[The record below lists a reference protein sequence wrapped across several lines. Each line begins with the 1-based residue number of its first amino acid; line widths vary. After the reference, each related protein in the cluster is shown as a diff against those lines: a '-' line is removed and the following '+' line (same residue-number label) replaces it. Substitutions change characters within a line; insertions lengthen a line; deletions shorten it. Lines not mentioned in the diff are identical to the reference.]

1 MSGPMSSVFVSKM
14 SGKLAGFRAV
24 NTSPLSNAFCLKMEK
39 ASGTVCANCY
49 SLKQMRTYRLNMIP
63 PLTRNGELLSSRP
76 LNSQEIPKFR
86 PGETVRFNAHG
97 ELINIQHFENLLAI
111 ARHNPESTFALWTKR
126 HDVATSRP
134 DKIPDNLRLIY
145 SHPTVNQTYLYVP
158 RGFDQVFAVYTPNF
172 AKKHNVEIN
181 CKRRCADCM
190 QCYAPR
196 GEGIRVVREL
206 MK

>member
-1 MSGPMSSVFVSKM
+1 MSSVFVSKM

-24 NTSPLSNAFCLKMEK
+24 NTSPLSNAFCLKTEK
-39 ASGTVCANCY
+39 IPGTVCANCY

-76 LNSQEIPKFR
+76 LESQEIPKFR

-97 ELINIQHFENLLAI
+97 ELINIQHFENLREI
-111 ARHNPESTFALWTKR
+111 AECNPESMFSLWTKR
-126 HDVATSRP
+126 P
-134 DKIPDNLRLIY
+134 DLVVRYIGSVPENLRLVF
-145 SHPTVNQTYLYVP
+145 SHPAVNPKLDEFSIPY
-158 RGFDQVFAVYTPNF
+158 GFDQVFAVYTPEY
-172 AKKHNVEIN
+172 AAEHDIEIN
-181 CKRRCADCM
+181 CKRHCAECM